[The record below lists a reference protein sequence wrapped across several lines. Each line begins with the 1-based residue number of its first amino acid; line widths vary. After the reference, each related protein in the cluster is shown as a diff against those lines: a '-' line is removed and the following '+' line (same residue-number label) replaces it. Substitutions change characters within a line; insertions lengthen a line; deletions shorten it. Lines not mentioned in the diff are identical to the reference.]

1 MTTRKGVSRRQ
12 IIVGTTGAGAA
23 LATGILGFP
32 AIGRAQADAI
42 KIGHLTPRTGFLGVL
57 GDYATVA
64 DMNTFLASKTER
76 HPTDLAKLHGAR
88 LVVAQEVRRLPGAT

>member
-1 MTTRKGVSRRQ
+1 MVIGSMLYCNEQNLEEATMTTRKGVSRRQ

-57 GDYATVA
+57 GDYAVMAA
-64 DMNTFLASKTER
+64 DMAA
-76 HPTDLAKLHGAR
+76 D
-88 LVVAQEVRRLPGAT
+88 

>member
-1 MTTRKGVSRRQ
+1 MMTRKGISRRDM
-12 IIVGTTGAGAA
+12 IAGGAGAA

-57 GDYATVA
+57 GDYAVMAA
-64 DMNTFLASKTER
+64 DMAADEINAAGGVLGRKIELSRKT
-76 HPTDLAKLHGAR
+76 PST
-88 LVVAQEVRRLPGAT
+88 RRPPPPRPSA